1 MYLLFSQLKKY
12 LPELTDG
19 PKDVAAAFTK
29 IGYMLDKFYE
39 VEYQGNPDYLLD
51 LEVRQNR
58 ADCFGVLGLAREISA
73 YYNIP
78 LVLPEFATP
87 TYTNERE
94 ANIAVETDKGVKR
107 VVAVEIENVEV
118 GESPE
123 WLKNYLNQYQINSI
137 SNLVDLTNYVM
148 LETGHASHAFDRD
161 LLNSGRLI
169 WQYPVQNENFTTLDG
184 TKLEIDSS
192 ILTISDGSK
201 PVSLTFIGGKEVEIN
216 PNTKNII
223 LEMAVYDGGVVRQN
237 SRKLNIITEAGTRL
251 EKFMDPETLPQAF
264 DWLVSLI
271 LENCNGNIVSNKTD
285 IYKVPTVIENIT
297 LDMNRMRQIVGV
309 EIGNDEA
316 ETILNRLGFQ
326 TVSNLADVY
335 TFKAAANRLDVTLEE
350 DLIEEVIRIYGYD
363 QVGLSNISIESTDDI
378 TPTVLRTLDSISL
391 DLASKGYNEVRSWVL
406 VSEEDVTQTEAD
418 TTVAIKT
425 TNSINEEV
433 PYLRSNILMSLRGH
447 FVKSI
452 KNNLSDVSFFETGKV
467 FRLIN
472 SEYREHYSLG
482 MLSSGVRLNEV
493 FNDVES
499 MVAPILA
506 SSKLTMIK
514 ASDVASIMHPSNT
527 YNLVVDGKEI
537 GVIGISN
544 KFVTGT
550 EFTFVEINI
559 DLLNSLKSTA
569 SRSLEITQRV
579 FDLDTNIK
587 ALNQEEAVS
596 TIVTKL
602 NDIRSNVYSWSLLD
616 EFKSDVGSVYTFRI
630 SYINLSDI
638 EAKQVHTKLFE

>member
-94 ANIAVETDKGVKR
+94 ANIAVETEKGVKR

-148 LETGHASHAFDRD
+148 LETGHASHPFDRD

-169 WQYPVQNENFTTLDG
+169 WQYSVQNENFTTLDG

-363 QVGLSNISIESTDDI
+363 QVSLSNINIESTDDI
-378 TPTVLRTLDSISL
+378 TPSVLRTLDSISL

-418 TTVAIKT
+418 ISVAIKT

-482 MLSSGVRLNEV
+482 MLSSGVKLNEV

-499 MVAPILA
+499 MAAPILG

-587 ALNQEEAVS
+587 ATNQEEAVS

-602 NDIRSNVYSWSLLD
+602 NDIRNNVYSWSLLD
-616 EFKSDVGSVYTFRI
+616 EFKSDAGSVYTFRI
-630 SYINLSDI
+630 SYINLSDV

>member
-19 PKDVAAAFTK
+19 PKEVAAAFTK

-58 ADCFGVLGLAREISA
+58 ADCFGVLGLAREVSA

-87 TYTNERE
+87 TYTNNRE

-107 VVAVEIENVEV
+107 VVAVEIENVEA

-123 WLKNYLNQYQINSI
+123 WLKSYLNQYQINSI

-148 LETGHASHAFDRD
+148 IETGHASHAFDRD

-169 WQYPVQNENFTTLDG
+169 WQYPVQNEDFTTLDG

-271 LENCNGNIVSNKTD
+271 LENCKGNIVSSKTD

-297 LDMNRMRQIVGV
+297 LDMNRMRQILGV

-316 ETILNRLGFQ
+316 ETILNSLGFQ

-363 QVGLSNISIESTDDI
+363 KVSLSNISIESTDDI
-378 TPTVLRTLDSISL
+378 TPTVLRTIDSISL
-391 DLASKGYNEVRSWVL
+391 DLVSKGYDEVRSWVL
-406 VSEEDVTQTEAD
+406 VSEEDITQTESD
-418 TTVAIKT
+418 VSVAIKT

-452 KNNLSDVSFFETGKV
+452 KNNLGDISFFEIGKI

-482 MLSSGVRLNEV
+482 MISSGIKLNEL

-499 MVAPILA
+499 MVAPILG

-514 ASDVASIMHPSNT
+514 ALNVASIMHPSNT
-527 YNLVVDGKEI
+527 YILVVEDKEI

-550 EFTFVEINI
+550 EFTFVEINV
-559 DLLNSLKSTA
+559 DLLDTLRSNE

-587 ALNQEEAVS
+587 ASNQEDAVS

-602 NDIRSNVYSWSLLD
+602 DEIRSNVYSWSLLD
-616 EFKSDVGSVYTFRI
+616 EFESGTGSIYTFRI
-630 SYINLSDI
+630 SYINLTDV
-638 EAKQVHTKLFE
+638 EAKQVHTRLFE